1 MRPADSPRNDQKL
14 ANRTKTYGPPSLQA
28 ILRSG
33 LVHLR
38 QRIRSQT
45 IGPGQDGD
53 SRVPLLINFTASKH
67 TGTRFPGRRSMVRP
81 SRFHHQQTSLAFAF
95 RKRSAYSASKRYRAG
110 IEVSLRRNTA
120 QATRASLLA
129 KATTATFLG
138 TRGVSARSHA
148 TPGPWRK
155 QCAAAS
161 QNYVRNFRAI
171 GVFHAATFWE
181 IGSSV
186 APARRHAVGRAQALP
201 ASDESCPRST
211 PAMRNAR
218 SYFESNAESKMSE
231 GSAGQFS
238 QPLCCISASS

>member
-14 ANRTKTYGPPSLQA
+14 ANRTKTYGPPRLQA

-33 LVHLR
+33 LVRLR

-110 IEVSLRRNTA
+110 IEVSLRRNTG
-120 QATRASLLA
+120 QSKRASLLA

-161 QNYVRNFRAI
+161 QNYVRNFRALGQKCSSGNI
-171 GVFHAATFWE
+171 LGGLGLGLLPRGGTP
-181 IGSSV
+181 SV
-186 APARRHAVGRAQALP
+186 ALRHYPHPRRVARGRHLP
-201 ASDESCPRST
+201 CETLAHTSNPMRS
-211 PAMRNAR
+211 RR
-218 SYFESNAESKMSE
+218 
-231 GSAGQFS
+231 
-238 QPLCCISASS
+238 